1 MVGRECRKKKAEEGM
16 SLIEVM
22 VAMVIGVAVVAT
34 AGTVLTG
41 SGKASH
47 TNNQVAQTQQNA
59 RIAMD
64 LLAEDLKIAGFGMTG
79 TVGGCT
85 RAIMSR
91 DNVNTGAL
99 NAINDS
105 GPDRVSMVL
114 PFTSSVA
121 PLWTL
126 AVQPQPNPLLPGYT
140 GAVITLN
147 AGAVAA
153 MPANFKAA
161 GAIFSLGGSYSGT
174 VTSVAGDTIT
184 FNDPLGATTV
194 FPSGITPTRVFALQC
209 ITYQVIPPPDAV
221 NNVCGGTAPCLV
233 RGAVAG
239 LDCNILNSPCVPVAD
254 GIEDLQIAYACDGC
268 VTATPDRAVD
278 DMAGSA
284 AGFDTLDF
292 VSNTDWTIA
301 PAWFATP
308 MSADTIRLARITV
321 VARETSPDQGVTE
334 GSSPANNTSAPLIIE
349 DHNPA
354 NGVFIAPGGA
364 GNDFSAATYPLT
376 QRRRVLT
383 RMIETRNIGN

>member
-1 MVGRECRKKKAEEGM
+1 MVGRERWKKREEAGM

-22 VAMVIGVAVVAT
+22 VATVIGVAVVAM

-41 SGKASH
+41 SDKASR

-79 TVGGCT
+79 AVGGCT
-85 RAIMSR
+85 RGIMPR
-91 DNVNTGAL
+91 DNVNLGAL
-99 NAINDS
+99 NAINDK
-105 GPDRVSMVL
+105 GPDRVSMVV

-126 AVQPQPNPLLPGYT
+126 AVQPQPNPLLPGST
-140 GAVITLN
+140 GADITLQ
-147 AGAVAA
+147 AGAVATI
-153 MPANFKAA
+153 PANYKTA
-161 GAIFSLGGSYSGT
+161 GSIFSLGGSFSGT
-174 VTSVAGDTIT
+174 VKSVAADTIT

-194 FPSGITPTRVFALQC
+194 FPSGLAGTRVFALQC
-209 ITYQVIPPPDAV
+209 ITYQVIPPPDAA
-221 NNVCGGTAPCLV
+221 NICGGTAPCLV

-239 LDCNILNSPCVPVAD
+239 LDCNIAGSPCVPVVD

-268 VTATPDRAVD
+268 VTATSNRAVD
-278 DMAGSA
+278 DMTGSA
-284 AGFDTLDF
+284 AGFDALDF
-292 VSNTDWTIA
+292 VSNTDWAAA

-308 MSADTIRLARITV
+308 MSADTISLARITI
-321 VARETSPDQGVTE
+321 VARETSPDQGTSE
-334 GSSPANNTSAPLIIE
+334 GSRPANNTIAPLIIE

-364 GNDFSAATYPLT
+364 GNDFSTATYPLT

-383 RMIETRNIGN
+383 RTIETRNIGN

>member
-1 MVGRECRKKKAEEGM
+1 MVGRECRKKKEEEGM

-22 VAMVIGVAVVAT
+22 VAALIGVAVVAI
-34 AGTVLTG
+34 AATVLTG
-41 SGKASH
+41 SDKASH
-47 TNNQVAQTQQNA
+47 TNSQVAQTQQNA

-64 LLAEDLKIAGFGMTG
+64 MLAEDLKIAGFGMTG

-85 RAIMSR
+85 RAIMPG

-99 NAINDS
+99 NAINDK

-121 PLWTL
+121 PLWTI
-126 AVQPQPNPLLPGYT
+126 AAPQPQPNPLLPGYSGPDITLTT
-140 GAVITLN
+140 GAVATI
-147 AGAVAA
+147 
-153 MPANFKAA
+153 PASYTAL
-161 GAIFSLGGSYSGT
+161 GSIFSLGGSFSGT
-174 VTSVAGDTIT
+174 VKVTAGDKIT

-194 FPSGITPTRVFALQC
+194 FPIGTRVYALQC
-209 ITYQVIPPPDAV
+209 ITYQVIPPPDTA

-239 LDCNILNSPCVPVAD
+239 LDCNILASPCVPVAD

-268 VTATPDRAVD
+268 VTALPDRAVD
-278 DMAGSA
+278 DMTGSV

-292 VSNTDWTIA
+292 VSNTDWAAA

-308 MSADTIRLARITV
+308 LSANTIRLARITV
-321 VARETSPDQGVTE
+321 VARETSPDQGTSE
-334 GSSPANNTSAPLIIE
+334 GSKPAQNTSAPLVIE

-364 GNDFSAATYPLT
+364 GNDFSTATYPLT

-383 RMIETRNIGN
+383 RTVDTRNIGN